1 MRMRRPAA
9 MAAMSAF
16 RMSPETTLRLGN
28 FCARRC
34 RLAMRDESIPTVL
47 IVARERRRR
56 MRRNAD
62 GARDLLAPVEVLQEV
77 LAEALASHGGNSV
90 ARGATR
96 DPAKRGRTGATLV
109 VTMSRAISLC

>member
-1 MRMRRPAA
+1 MRGHFAVPGAD
-9 MAAMSAF
+9 F
-16 RMSPETTLRLGN
+16 
-28 FCARRC
+28 
-34 RLAMRDESIPTVL
+34 DPTVL
-47 IVARERRRR
+47 IVARERRRG

-96 DPAKRGRTGATLV
+96 GPAKRGRTGATLV